1 MSNHL
6 NTANSLLTS
15 RMKKDICPSL
25 HLLLQVGADVP
36 LSHPRRPLVFS
47 AAPFIVSRLKPMCP
61 LKHFFSWGYS
71 VFFQLFQEH
80 RILYN
85 ASSMMRHCVSISC
98 WGQIWVKL
106 STHHFHLLV
115 ICNQSQW
122 RRGGT
127 NTTPTNRHTLLVL
140 HLNNNGEVNIACLQ
154 ILISLPDGIPKLPQY
169 YEKWCLEKHFI
180 RSASA
185 IFHILWYSISLQPI
199 KASQLKRSALK
210 RLQLGVFCRVTQP
223 YSHIVVGSIAI

>member
-1 MSNHL
+1 MRRECL
-6 NTANSLLTS
+6 FDTERCVFNTFCFAPIVEECPTLGKTQSSSL
-15 RMKKDICPSL
+15 
-25 HLLLQVGADVP
+25 
-36 LSHPRRPLVFS
+36 S
-47 AAPFIVSRLKPMCP
+47 A
-61 LKHFFSWGYS
+61 
-71 VFFQLFQEH
+71 
-80 RILYN
+80 
-85 ASSMMRHCVSISC
+85 
-98 WGQIWVKL
+98 
-106 STHHFHLLV
+106 
-115 ICNQSQW
+115 NQSQW

-140 HLNNNGEVNIACLQ
+140 RLNNNGEVNIACLQ

-210 RLQLGVFCRVTQP
+210 RSQLGVFCRVTQP